1 VGAGRGDTR
10 LAVSNTITQKQ
21 AVPFEQ
27 GGPIMPGNE
36 TSQPHRRDWR
46 ILSYGAALLVPG
58 GILLAIWPK
67 LATNLFANGFG
78 DQSFMPHGMCYL
90 WVPQLYWMHVSS
102 DFLIGV
108 SYLAIS
114 STLIYL
120 IYRAREDMPFSWIF
134 VAFGVFIL
142 ACAGTHFMSV
152 WTVWNPAY
160 WLAGY
165 VKLLTAAASVATAIV
180 LPFLVPKVLMLIK
193 SVKLSEDR
201 RIQLERTRPSPA
213 E

>member
-1 VGAGRGDTR
+1 
-10 LAVSNTITQKQ
+10 
-21 AVPFEQ
+21 
-27 GGPIMPGNE
+27 MPGENSASNLIAAIYD
-36 TSQPHRRDWR
+36 TSESLLLANPNGGDIMSKSRQ
-46 ILSYGAALLVPG
+46 ILTYAAALLIPA
-58 GILLAIWPK
+58 GILLAVWPK
-67 LATNLFANGFG
+67 LASNLFTNGFG
-78 DQSFMPHGMCYL
+78 EQSFMPHGMCYL

-102 DFLIGV
+102 DLLIGI

-142 ACAGTHFMSV
+142 ACAGTHFMGV
-152 WTVWNPAY
+152 WTVWNPVY

-165 VKLLTAAASVATAIV
+165 VKLLTAAASVATAVV
-180 LPFLVPKVLMLIK
+180 LPFLVPKVLSLIK
-193 SVKLSEDR
+193 AVKLSEER
-201 RIQLERTRPSPA
+201 RVQLERGQASLA

>member
-1 VGAGRGDTR
+1 MSKTGQ
-10 LAVSNTITQKQ
+10 I
-21 AVPFEQ
+21 F
-27 GGPIMPGNE
+27 
-36 TSQPHRRDWR
+36 
-46 ILSYGAALLVPG
+46 SYAAALVVPA
-58 GILLAIWPK
+58 GILLVVWPM
-67 LATNLFANGFG
+67 LAANLFASGVG
-78 DQSFMPHGMCYL
+78 QESFMPHGMCYL

-102 DFLIGV
+102 DLLIGV

-142 ACAGTHFMSV
+142 ACAGTHFMGA
-152 WTVWNPAY
+152 WTVWHPEY

-165 VKLLTAAASVATAIV
+165 VKLLTAAASVATAVV
-180 LPFLVPKVLMLIK
+180 LPFLVPKVLSLIK
-193 SVKLSEDR
+193 AVKLSEDR
-201 RIQLERTRPSPA
+201 KVQLERTRPSLA

>member
-1 VGAGRGDTR
+1 
-10 LAVSNTITQKQ
+10 
-21 AVPFEQ
+21 
-27 GGPIMPGNE
+27 MPK
-36 TSQPHRRDWR
+36 SRQ
-46 ILSYGAALLVPG
+46 ILTYAAALLIPA

-67 LATNLFANGFG
+67 LGSNLFANGFG
-78 DQSFMPHGMCYL
+78 GESFMPHGMCYL

-102 DFLIGV
+102 DLLIGL

-142 ACAGTHFMSV
+142 ACAGTHFMGV

-165 VKLLTAAASVATAIV
+165 VKLLTAAASVATAVV
-180 LPFLVPKVLMLIK
+180 LPFLVPKVLSLIK
-193 SVKLSEDR
+193 AVKLSEER
-201 RIQLERTRPSPA
+201 RVELERTQHSLA

>member
-1 VGAGRGDTR
+1 MLKTR
-10 LAVSNTITQKQ
+10 QVLTYA
-21 AVPFEQ
+21 
-27 GGPIMPGNE
+27 
-36 TSQPHRRDWR
+36 
-46 ILSYGAALLVPG
+46 AALLIPA
-58 GILLAIWPK
+58 GILLAVWPK
-67 LATNLFANGFG
+67 LASNLFANGIG

-102 DFLIGV
+102 DLLIGF

-142 ACAGTHFMSV
+142 ACAGTHFMGA
-152 WTVWNPAY
+152 WTVWSPSY

-165 VKLLTAAASVATAIV
+165 VKLLTAAASVATAVV
-180 LPFLVPKVLMLIK
+180 LPFLVPKVLSLIK
-193 SVKLSEDR
+193 TVKLSEER
-201 RIQLERTRPSPA
+201 RVQLERSKLSPA